1 MNYTHERDIPT
12 NPFSQEVP
20 MHPDMNEILNPSA
33 ASHDPAFRHAPS
45 GWSRDEAIRV
55 AQADGLRLTDDH
67 WEVVR
72 ALQEYYARHPDSRVN
87 LRELH
92 DALDE
97 KFHRQGGRKYLFGLL
112 PGGPVAQ
119 GCRLAGLQPPAGA
132 VQSGF
137 GSVA

>member
-1 MNYTHERDIPT
+1 MSSE
-12 NPFSQEVP
+12 
-20 MHPDMNEILNPSA
+20 MNEILNPA
-33 ASHDPAFRHAPS
+33 HATRDPDFRHAPS
-45 GWSRDEAIRV
+45 GWSRDEAIRT
-55 AQADGLRLTDDH
+55 AEADGLTLTDDH

-72 ALQEYYARHPDSRVN
+72 ALQEYYQRHKDARIN

-119 GCRLAGLQPPAGA
+119 GCRIAGLKPPTGT
-132 VQSGF
+132 VESGF

>member
-1 MNYTHERDIPT
+1 MSSE
-12 NPFSQEVP
+12 
-20 MHPDMNEILNPSA
+20 MNEILNPSA
-33 ASHDPAFRHAPS
+33 VTRDPAFRHAPA
-45 GWSRDEAIRV
+45 GWNREDAIR
-55 AQADGLRLTDDH
+55 AAEADGLTLTDDH
-67 WEVVR
+67 WEVIR
-72 ALQEYYARHPDSRVN
+72 ALQEYYHRHEETTIN

-97 KFHRQGGRKYLFGLL
+97 KFHVKGGTKYLFGLL

-119 GCRLAGLQPPAGA
+119 GCRLAGLKPPAGA